1 MIEYVKKQTAKQII
15 CDFCNQLYPDEPCEP
30 SDCDWMEKLDTDT
43 IRQLAAL
50 SGVSANA
57 IGGLERGKRISGQ
70 YMTIEVLADALG
82 LSVDEYTGHRRRASN
97 VTQKDCE
104 K

>member
-1 MIEYVKKQTAKQII
+1 MTRGEYMRRARR
-15 CDFCNQLYPDEPCEP
+15 NAEL
-30 SDCDWMEKLDTDT
+30 T

-82 LSVDEYTGHRRRASN
+82 LSIDEYTGHRRRASN

>member
-1 MIEYVKKQTAKQII
+1 MTRGEYMRRARR
-15 CDFCNQLYPDEPCEP
+15 NAEL
-30 SDCDWMEKLDTDT
+30 T
-43 IRQLAAL
+43 IKQLAAL

-82 LSVDEYTGHRRRASN
+82 LSIDEYIGHE
-97 VTQKDCE
+97 VKKHE
-104 K
+104 

>member
-1 MIEYVKKQTAKQII
+1 MTRGEYMRRARR
-15 CDFCNQLYPDEPCEP
+15 NAEL
-30 SDCDWMEKLDTDT
+30 T
-43 IRQLAAL
+43 IKQLAAL

-70 YMTIEVLADALG
+70 YMTVEVLADALG

-97 VTQKDCE
+97 VTQKG
-104 K
+104 

>member
-1 MIEYVKKQTAKQII
+1 MTRGEYMRRARR
-15 CDFCNQLYPDEPCEP
+15 NAEL
-30 SDCDWMEKLDTDT
+30 T
-43 IRQLAAL
+43 IKQLAAL

-82 LSVDEYTGHRRRASN
+82 LSVDEYTGHRIVQAALPVRCATASYALRHR
-97 VTQKDCE
+97 
-104 K
+104 

>member
-1 MIEYVKKQTAKQII
+1 MTRGEYMRRARR
-15 CDFCNQLYPDEPCEP
+15 NAEL
-30 SDCDWMEKLDTDT
+30 T
-43 IRQLAAL
+43 IKQLAAL

-97 VTQKDCE
+97 VTQKD
-104 K
+104 

>member
-1 MIEYVKKQTAKQII
+1 MTRGEYMRRARR
-15 CDFCNQLYPDEPCEP
+15 NAEL
-30 SDCDWMEKLDTDT
+30 T
-43 IRQLAAL
+43 IKQLASL

-97 VTQKDCE
+97 VTQKG
-104 K
+104 

>member
-1 MIEYVKKQTAKQII
+1 MTRGEYMRRARI
-15 CDFCNQLYPDEPCEP
+15 NAEL
-30 SDCDWMEKLDTDT
+30 T
-43 IRQLAAL
+43 IKQLAAL

-82 LSVDEYTGHRRRASN
+82 LSVDEYTGHLRRASN
-97 VTQKDCE
+97 VTQKD
-104 K
+104 

>member
-1 MIEYVKKQTAKQII
+1 MTRGEYMRRARR
-15 CDFCNQLYPDEPCEP
+15 NAEL
-30 SDCDWMEKLDTDT
+30 T
-43 IRQLAAL
+43 IKQLAAL

-82 LSVDEYTGHRRRASN
+82 LSIDEYTGHRRRASN
-97 VTQKDCE
+97 VTK
-104 K
+104 KG

>member
-1 MIEYVKKQTAKQII
+1 MTRGDYMRKARQRAG
-15 CDFCNQLYPDEPCEP
+15 L
-30 SDCDWMEKLDTDT
+30 T

-57 IGGLERGKRISGQ
+57 IGGLERGRRISGQ

-82 LSVDEYTGHRRRASN
+82 LSVDEYTGHHRRASN
-97 VTQKDCE
+97 VAKKD
-104 K
+104 

>member
-1 MIEYVKKQTAKQII
+1 MTRGEYMRRARR
-15 CDFCNQLYPDEPCEP
+15 NAEL
-30 SDCDWMEKLDTDT
+30 T

-82 LSVDEYTGHRRRASN
+82 LSVDEYTGHHRRASN
-97 VTQKDCE
+97 VTQKG
-104 K
+104 

>member
-1 MIEYVKKQTAKQII
+1 MTRGEYMRRARR
-15 CDFCNQLYPDEPCEP
+15 NAEL
-30 SDCDWMEKLDTDT
+30 T
-43 IRQLAAL
+43 IKQLAAL

-57 IGGLERGKRISGQ
+57 IGSLERGRRISGQ

-97 VTQKDCE
+97 VTQKG
-104 K
+104 

>member
-1 MIEYVKKQTAKQII
+1 MTRGEYMRRARR
-15 CDFCNQLYPDEPCEP
+15 NAGL
-30 SDCDWMEKLDTDT
+30 T

-57 IGGLERGKRISGQ
+57 IGGLERGRRISGQ

-97 VTQKDCE
+97 VAKKD
-104 K
+104 

>member
-1 MIEYVKKQTAKQII
+1 MTRGEYMRRARR
-15 CDFCNQLYPDEPCEP
+15 NAEL
-30 SDCDWMEKLDTDT
+30 T

>member
-1 MIEYVKKQTAKQII
+1 MTRGEYMRRARR
-15 CDFCNQLYPDEPCEP
+15 NAEL
-30 SDCDWMEKLDTDT
+30 T
-43 IRQLAAL
+43 IKQLAAL

-57 IGGLERGKRISGQ
+57 IGDLERGKRISGQ

-97 VTQKDCE
+97 VTQKD
-104 K
+104 

>member
-1 MIEYVKKQTAKQII
+1 MTRGEYMRRARR
-15 CDFCNQLYPDEPCEP
+15 NAEL
-30 SDCDWMEKLDTDT
+30 T
-43 IRQLAAL
+43 IKQLAAL

-82 LSVDEYTGHRRRASN
+82 LSIDEYTGHRRRASN
-97 VTQKDCE
+97 VTQKG
-104 K
+104 

>member
-1 MIEYVKKQTAKQII
+1 MTRGEYMRRARR
-15 CDFCNQLYPDEPCEP
+15 NAEL
-30 SDCDWMEKLDTDT
+30 T

-82 LSVDEYTGHRRRASN
+82 LSIDEYTGHRRRASN
-97 VTQKDCE
+97 VTQKG
-104 K
+104 

>member
-1 MIEYVKKQTAKQII
+1 MTRGEYMRRARR
-15 CDFCNQLYPDEPCEP
+15 NAEL
-30 SDCDWMEKLDTDT
+30 T

-97 VTQKDCE
+97 VTQKD
-104 K
+104 

>member
-1 MIEYVKKQTAKQII
+1 MTRGEYMRRARR
-15 CDFCNQLYPDEPCEP
+15 NAEL
-30 SDCDWMEKLDTDT
+30 T

-82 LSVDEYTGHRRRASN
+82 LSIDEYTGHRRRASN
-97 VTQKDCE
+97 VTQKD
-104 K
+104 

>member
-43 IRQLAAL
+43 IVQE
-50 SGVSANA
+50 S
-57 IGGLERGKRISGQ
+57 IK
-70 YMTIEVLADALG
+70 
-82 LSVDEYTGHRRRASN
+82 
-97 VTQKDCE
+97 
-104 K
+104 

>member
-1 MIEYVKKQTAKQII
+1 MTRGEYMRRARR
-15 CDFCNQLYPDEPCEP
+15 NAEL
-30 SDCDWMEKLDTDT
+30 T
-43 IRQLAAL
+43 IKQLAAL

-97 VTQKDCE
+97 VTQKG
-104 K
+104 

>member
-1 MIEYVKKQTAKQII
+1 MTRGEYMRRARR
-15 CDFCNQLYPDEPCEP
+15 NAEL
-30 SDCDWMEKLDTDT
+30 T
-43 IRQLAAL
+43 IKQLAAL

-82 LSVDEYTGHRRRASN
+82 LSIDEYTGHRRRASN
-97 VTQKDCE
+97 VTQKD
-104 K
+104 

>member
-1 MIEYVKKQTAKQII
+1 MTRGEYMRRARR
-15 CDFCNQLYPDEPCEP
+15 NSEL
-30 SDCDWMEKLDTDT
+30 T
-43 IRQLAAL
+43 IKQLAAL

-82 LSVDEYTGHRRRASN
+82 LSIDEYTGHRRRASFEQGN
-97 VTQKDCE
+97 INSDIVKE
-104 K
+104 VKAHG

>member
-1 MIEYVKKQTAKQII
+1 MTRGEYMRKARQRAG
-15 CDFCNQLYPDEPCEP
+15 L
-30 SDCDWMEKLDTDT
+30 T

-57 IGGLERGKRISGQ
+57 IGGLERGRIISGQ

-82 LSVDEYTGHRRRASN
+82 LSIDEYTGHRRRASN
-97 VTQKDCE
+97 VTQKD
-104 K
+104 

>member
-1 MIEYVKKQTAKQII
+1 MTRGEYMRRARR
-15 CDFCNQLYPDEPCEP
+15 NAEL
-30 SDCDWMEKLDTDT
+30 T
-43 IRQLAAL
+43 IKQLASL

-82 LSVDEYTGHRRRASN
+82 LSIDEYTGHRRRASN
-97 VTQKDCE
+97 VTQKG
-104 K
+104 

>member
-1 MIEYVKKQTAKQII
+1 MTRGEYMRKARQRAG
-15 CDFCNQLYPDEPCEP
+15 L
-30 SDCDWMEKLDTDT
+30 T

-57 IGGLERGKRISGQ
+57 IGGLERGRRISGQ

-82 LSVDEYTGHRRRASN
+82 LSVDEYTGHRWRASN
-97 VTQKDCE
+97 VAK
-104 K
+104 KG

>member
-1 MIEYVKKQTAKQII
+1 MTRGEYMRRARRNAE
-15 CDFCNQLYPDEPCEP
+15 F
-30 SDCDWMEKLDTDT
+30 T
-43 IRQLAAL
+43 IKQLAAL

-97 VTQKDCE
+97 VTK
-104 K
+104 KG